1 MEGDVAVSADNGIY
15 ILKTKDQY
23 RVIHAQAIENIYWS
37 HIDRKMRRYPVS
49 TRLVEYFGSTRY
61 TRNLDKVMK
70 VASAMSK
77 DYGTLE
83 YGIQVISVDKTWKRI
98 VHEAKKYAPLEIEA
112 VKKSGNS
119 DSWIELQIEKLKRI
133 VSY

>member
-1 MEGDVAVSADNGIY
+1 MSADNGIY

-23 RVIHAQAIENIYWS
+23 RVIHTQAIENIYWS
-37 HIDRKMRRYPVS
+37 HFYRDMRRHPVS
-49 TRLVEYFGSTRY
+49 TRLVEYYGDTRY
-61 TRNLDKVMK
+61 TRNFDKAMK
-70 VASAMSK
+70 VASIMSK

-83 YGIQVISVDKTWKRI
+83 YGIQVISVDKTWRRI

-119 DSWIELQIEKLKRI
+119 DSWTRYQIEKLKRI
-133 VSY
+133 ISY